1 MADDTGEAD
10 DRRMRALLMHDV
22 TSDATVADALST
34 AGYDIVR
41 CSEVG
46 SPAFPCS
53 GAGGSCP
60 LDGSIDVAVVVHDRT
75 AADLAVGEVGVV
87 CAFRD
92 GIPVVLAGNN
102 TQTPFG
108 GRCDAVAADVAD
120 IADACRRAVTSAMD
134 RASEFV
140 SRYSGTDARVARHG
154 HRVQV
159 ELCRDGTAAQ
169 AVLAHQAAARL
180 FPSARTIDVR
190 RAASSSP

>member
-1 MADDTGEAD
+1 
-10 DRRMRALLMHDV
+10 MRALLMHDDI
-22 TSDATVADALST
+22 TPDTAVADALSA

-41 CSEVG
+41 CSEAG
-46 SPAFPCS
+46 APRFPCS

-60 LDGSIDVAVVVHDRT
+60 LDGSVDVAVVVHDRP

-92 GIPVVLAGNN
+92 GVPVVLAGSE
-102 TQTPFG
+102 TQSPFE
-108 GRCDAVAADVAD
+108 GRCEAVAGDVAD
-120 IADACRRAVTSAMD
+120 VPAACERAVTSAMD

-140 SRYSGTDARVARHG
+140 SRYSGTDVRVARHG

-159 ELCRDGTAAQ
+159 ELCRDGTAAH

-190 RAASSSP
+190 RAPVT